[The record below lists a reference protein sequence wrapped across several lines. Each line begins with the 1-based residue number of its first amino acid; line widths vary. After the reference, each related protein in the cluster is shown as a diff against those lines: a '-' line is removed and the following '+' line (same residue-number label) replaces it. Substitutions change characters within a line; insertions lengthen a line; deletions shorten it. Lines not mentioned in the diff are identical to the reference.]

1 MRNIAGRKSVRERAV
16 RCKPPARRL
25 SCSCNSRPLVDQFG
39 SRLQMAARSLVFRPL
54 LRTWCPPLHTCQ
66 IEHVVERLDSWW
78 RCKDLGHLAGYRQI
92 GLPII
97 DVVSLEDPLESM
109 AEIRRFRLDG
119 EPIGDAKILDEGRSL
134 LVCGIRNFALISR
147 NEKDGQLPR
156 RGVQAA

>member
-1 MRNIAGRKSVRERAV
+1 MRNIAGRKSVRERGV
-16 RCKPPARRL
+16 RCKPPAPSSIL
-25 SCSCNSRPLVDQFG
+25 F
-39 SRLQMAARSLVFRPL
+39 LQLTTSGRSVRVSPAMGAWSLVFRPL

-78 RCKDLGHLAGYRQI
+78 RCKDLGHLAGYSQI
-92 GLPII
+92 GLPVI
-97 DVVSLEDPLESM
+97 DVVSLEDPLEST

-134 LVCGIRNFALISR
+134 LVCSFRNFALISR

-156 RGVQAA
+156 CSVEAA